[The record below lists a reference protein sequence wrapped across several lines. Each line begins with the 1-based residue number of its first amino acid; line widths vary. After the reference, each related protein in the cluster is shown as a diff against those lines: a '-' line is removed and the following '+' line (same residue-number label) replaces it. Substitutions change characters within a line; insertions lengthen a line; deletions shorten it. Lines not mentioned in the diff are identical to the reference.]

1 MKYFKSLKCTKCGLE
16 YSPSTVAGYCNKCRS
31 PLTVVYDY
39 SKLREVVSKELFEK
53 RTDGI
58 WKYIELLPCSK
69 ENAVTLGEG
78 DTALIKCSKLSRKLG
93 AKNLYIKDETKNPTG
108 SFLDRGSSVLITRL
122 LEAGFKG
129 VYGVFKGNLGA
140 SLSAYSAKAGLKCI
154 AFISGKIEASKL
166 YQMIAYGATIYS
178 LNKFKEL
185 VLGDDYFF
193 ADNADPFLVEG
204 EKTIGF
210 ELFENMGF
218 QLPDFIIVPMGSGG
232 LISAIWKSLKELYY
246 VGLID
251 QIDCKLIG
259 VQAEYCS
266 PIVDMFYS
274 NKEGKDYRD
283 TIAIDLAFEK
293 PSRGAEAVKALKESR
308 GYAFKVSDEEM
319 LSASIELARNEGI
332 FAEPAAAST
341 IACVKKMLD
350 TGILDPSDTVVCII
364 TGSGLKDPL
373 AALKELEKNM
383 ALEKFIKHK
392 VKVKPRLGVG
402 STKILILRI
411 LSKESLHGYEIWRKL
426 KEAGRS
432 TSIPAVYQHLKELE
446 RMKLISRDK
455 TEVVGGKVR
464 TYYRITSKGLEFLKA
479 LS

>member
-1 MKYFKSLKCTKCGLE
+1 VKYLKSLKCTKCGLE
-16 YSPSTVAGYCNKCRS
+16 YSPGTVTSYCSKCKS

-39 SKLREVVSKELFEK
+39 SKLREVVSKKFFEE

-58 WKYIELLPCSK
+58 WKYVELLPCSK

-78 DTALIKCSKLSRKLG
+78 DTTLIRCSKLSRKLG

-122 LEAGFKG
+122 LEAGFRG

-185 VLGDDYFF
+185 VLNSDYYF

-210 ELFENMGF
+210 ELLENLSF
-218 QLPDFIIVPMGSGG
+218 RLPDFIVVPMGNGG

-246 VGLID
+246 IGLINE
-251 QIDCKLIG
+251 INCRLVG

-266 PIVDMFYS
+266 PIVDIFYS
-274 NKEGKDYRD
+274 NEEEKDYRD
-283 TIAIDLAFEK
+283 TIAVDLAFEK
-293 PSRGAEAVKALKESR
+293 PSRGTEAVKALKESH

-350 TGILDPSDTVVCII
+350 TGILDSSDMVICII

-373 AALKELEKNM
+373 VALKELEKNM
-383 ALEKFIKHK
+383 ALEKFIKNK
-392 VKVKPRLGVG
+392 IRVKPRLGVG
-402 STKILILRI
+402 STKILILRV
-411 LSKESLHGYEIWRKL
+411 LSEKSLHGYEIWKKL
-426 KEAGRS
+426 KDAGRS

-464 TYYRITSKGLEFLKA
+464 TYYKITSKGLEFLKA